1 MADKV
6 ENIPFSKPDITK
18 DDIKSVQNVIESGW
32 LAHGKYS
39 KKLEELFCEYTGA
52 KYSTTVSNCT
62 AGLHLSCIAAGFK
75 MGDEVIVPA
84 QTHTATA
91 HAIEYTGA
99 TAIFVD
105 VDPLTAN
112 IIPEEI
118 VKKITPRTKGVI
130 PVHMAGL
137 PCDMKSITKIC
148 KENNLIL
155 IEDCAHSIGTNYN
168 GKHAGNFGI
177 TGNFSFYP
185 TKQITTGEGGIV
197 ISNKLEIIEKIK
209 KYKAFGID
217 TPPELRQKPGVY
229 DVQGLGYNYR
239 MTDFQAALGAGQM
252 QRYDQNVARRREN
265 ALLYSNHLK
274 NNENIKFTKFSNE
287 NSYFL
292 FQIIIN
298 PKINRDKI
306 LFGLKEKGIGVSIHY
321 ATPVPFMSYYMKKYG
336 YKLTDFPNASEY
348 ADQSISLPVHPN
360 LTNENI
366 EYICESLNNIIEV
379 IK

>member
-1 MADKV
+1 MTDKLK
-6 ENIPFSKPDITK
+6 NIPFSKPDITK
-18 DDIKSVQNVIESGW
+18 HDIKSVQDVIESGW

-39 KKLEELFCEYTGA
+39 EKLEKLFCEYTGA

-112 IIPEEI
+112 IIPDEI
-118 VKKITPRTKGVI
+118 VKKITPKTKGVI

-137 PCDMKSITKIC
+137 PCDMKSIIKIC
-148 KENNLIL
+148 EENNLIL
-155 IEDCAHSIGTNYN
+155 IEDCAHSIGTYYD
-168 GKHAGNFGI
+168 GIHAGNFGI

-217 TPPELRQKPGVY
+217 TPPELRQKPGLY

-252 QRYDQNVARRREN
+252 ERYDKNVQQRRKNAQLYCEILKENQNI
-265 ALLYSNHLK
+265 S
-274 NNENIKFTKFSNE
+274 FTE
-287 NSYFL
+287 YTDEHSYFL
-292 FQIIIN
+292 FQIKLN
-298 PKINRDKI
+298 KKISRDQVA
-306 LFGLKEKGIGVSIHY
+306 FGLKDKGMGFSIHY
-321 ATPVPFMSYYMKKYG
+321 ATPVPLLSYYSNKYG
-336 YKLTDFPNASEY
+336 YKNNDFPNALEY
-348 ADQSISLPVHPN
+348 ANQSISLPVH
-360 LTNENI
+360 
-366 EYICESLNNIIEV
+366 SKLNNHD
-379 IK
+379 IKLICQELNSILEEI

>member
-1 MADKV
+1 MTDKV
-6 ENIPFSKPDITK
+6 KNIPFSKPDITK
-18 DDIKSVQNVIESGW
+18 HDIKSVQDVIESGW

-39 KKLEELFCEYTGA
+39 EKLEKLFCEYTGA

-112 IIPEEI
+112 IIPDEI

-137 PCDMKSITKIC
+137 PCDMKSIIKIC
-148 KENNLIL
+148 EENNLIL
-155 IEDCAHSIGTNYN
+155 IEDCAHSIGTYYD

-217 TPPELRQKPGVY
+217 TPPELRKKPGVY

-265 ALLYSNHLK
+265 AMLYSNLLK
-274 NNENIKFTKFSNE
+274 NIQNLKFTNFSKE

-292 FQIIIN
+292 FQVLID
-298 PKINRDKI
+298 PKIKRDRI

-321 ATPVPFMSYYMKKYG
+321 ATPVPNMSYYKNKYG
-336 YKLTDFPNASEY
+336 YQETDFPNSQNY
-348 ADQSISLPVHPN
+348 GNCSISLPVHPGLSSN
-360 LTNENI
+360 DI
-366 EYICESLNNIIEV
+366 KFICKTLISLVED
-379 IK
+379 